1 MACTRSNSHGLRDSE
16 RARFASDGYLVV
28 EQLFSAEEMARLRE
42 RGRELAQP
50 GVALQSASQQVEPA
64 VAEGNAS
71 APSYAES
78 LRKLKHVAADDAVF
92 LAHAGDPRILDI
104 VEQFL
109 GPDIVLAS
117 DNVFMKPPR
126 VGSRQNYHQ
135 DALAGFFLEPP
146 EQLVSCW
153 CAIDRATIENG
164 CLWMIPGS
172 HRGGPL
178 TPAQRAQYALGADGS
193 EPVGAVPVELQPGG
207 CVFHHGLTLHGSRA
221 NASALPRWGYA
232 THYASARCRPSGDR
246 PRDMARPPYLTMRGR
261 RFPGCL

>member
-1 MACTRSNSHGLRDSE
+1 MRASE
-16 RARFASDGYLVV
+16 RAQFASDGYLVV
-28 EQLFSAEEMARLRE
+28 EQLFTAEEMLRLRE
-42 RGRELAQP
+42 RGQELAQP

-64 VAEGNAS
+64 VAAGSAP

-92 LAHAGDPRILDI
+92 RAHASDARILDI

-135 DALAGFFLEPP
+135 DSLAGFFLEPP

-153 CAIDRATIENG
+153 CAIDRATTENG

-172 HRGGPL
+172 HLGGPL
-178 TPAQRAQYALGADGS
+178 SREQWAQYALRADGT
-193 EPVGAVPVELQPGG
+193 EPVGAVAVELEPGG
-207 CVFHHGLTLHGSRA
+207 CVFHHGLTLHSSRA
-221 NASALPRWGYA
+221 NASDSPRWGYA

-246 PRDMARPPYLTMRGR
+246 PPDMARPPYLTMRGQ